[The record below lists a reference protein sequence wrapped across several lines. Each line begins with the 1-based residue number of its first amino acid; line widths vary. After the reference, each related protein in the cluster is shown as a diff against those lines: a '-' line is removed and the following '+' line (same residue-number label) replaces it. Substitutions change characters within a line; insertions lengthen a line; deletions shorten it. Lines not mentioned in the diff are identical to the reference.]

1 MKIYIQS
8 NQKQFLAAKVSAY
21 SFNRFGYETHIMKI
35 EDTQVL
41 KSKFGSSY
49 LRSGK
54 NKIFKDDLQSFT
66 LLRFLAPQLNSYSDY
81 ILVIDP
87 DVFAIKNP
95 KKILDYVD
103 DDHDIF
109 CTFKNNFPRSEMML
123 INAKKVRW
131 NFNKIIDQIFNKSMD
146 YSDLMNLTF
155 DDNIKIKKVPDC
167 FNDHDLINNN
177 TIILHTTNRI
187 TQPWKEGL
195 KIDFE
200 RHNYS
205 LKNFLKNIIKK
216 IFGLKYDKNLLFK
229 KYQKHPSQE
238 VIKVVK
244 ELFKESID
252 KKVLSNIEIENG
264 VRNFE
269 ISKKIFN

>member
-8 NQKQFLAAKVSAY
+8 NQKQYLASKVSSH
-21 SFNRFGYETHIMKI
+21 SFNRFGYETHIMKV
-35 EDTQVL
+35 EDYQHL
-41 KSKFGSSY
+41 NNNFGNSY

-54 NKIFKDDLQSFT
+54 VKIFKNDLQSFT

-95 KKILDYVD
+95 NKILKYID
-103 DDHDIF
+103 DKHDIF
-109 CTFKNNFPRSEMML
+109 CTFKNNLPRSEMML

-131 NFNKIIDQIFNKSMD
+131 NFKKILNQIFNKNLD
-146 YSDLMNLTF
+146 YSDLMNLKF
-155 DDNIKIKKVPDC
+155 DNNIKIKQIPDF
-167 FNDHDLINNN
+167 FNDHDQVNEN

-187 TQPWKEGL
+187 TQPWKEDL

-205 LKNFLKNIIKK
+205 FKSVLINFIKK
-216 IFGLKYDKNLLFK
+216 IFGLKHDKYLLLN
-229 KYQKHPSQE
+229 KYQKHPNQN
-238 VIKVVK
+238 VIDIVK
-244 ELFKESID
+244 ELFKNSID
-252 KKVLSNIEIENG
+252 KGVLSHTEVENG

-269 ISKKIFN
+269 ISRKII